1 MKLPFRYQFVL
12 APLII
17 TLLLACLVT
26 YTLIEFSNIKQ
37 GNKETRRWEVLTN
50 LVHTSINSAIQLN
63 TIAQELQTKNKTEE
77 DDDFFNYLEHANILS
92 NSLNNK
98 FLLEHVPSNLKV
110 KIKSSEI
117 LLREPEKHKYKIIIN
132 SISKLLPALEHQYK
146 ISLAK
151 RRTAILEYHH
161 KLKSTNSRMT
171 TTLLSALI
179 ACIILAIGLT
189 IWGLKV
195 TRSRLKQLSE
205 RAHAASIHQL
215 TSDQNPKRPNKSKY
229 SNSLDELDDLEKS
242 LTSMT
247 SQLLKVVSVE
257 NVFRGA
263 EKERRR
269 IAMDMHDG
277 ILADLTAIN
286 RSVESYR
293 DDSSLESINTI
304 DKDVLNVINN
314 LRNIIDDLHPQVLEI
329 LGLESALS
337 SHLTR
342 HFNHSTC
349 PKYHLDFD
357 ANIEKHISIEIKLSL
372 YRIITEAITNALKH
386 AQCSQVEISL
396 RLNSNLLI
404 ASVEDNGI
412 GMPENTIFKGY
423 GISNMSERALLI
435 DASVKWHQSRF
446 ANGTCF
452 KLALKLKE
460 PL

>member
-1 MKLPFRYQFVL
+1 L
-12 APLII
+12 
-17 TLLLACLVT
+17 
-26 YTLIEFSNIKQ
+26 
-37 GNKETRRWEVLTN
+37 
-50 LVHTSINSAIQLN
+50 
-63 TIAQELQTKNKTEE
+63 
-77 DDDFFNYLEHANILS
+77 
-92 NSLNNK
+92 NSLNSS
-98 FLLEHVPSNLKV
+98 FLLEQVPLSLRV
-110 KIKSSEI
+110 KIKNSEK
-117 LLREPEKHKYKIIIN
+117 LLREPEKHKYNIIIS
-132 SISKLLPALEHQYK
+132 SIIKLVPALEHQYK

-179 ACIILAIGLT
+179 ICIVLAIGLT
-189 IWGLKV
+189 IWGLNV

-205 RAHAASIHQL
+205 RAHAASIRQL
-215 TSDQNPKRPNKSKY
+215 STNQDTMRTSNNDT
-229 SNSLDELDDLEKS
+229 NSLDELDDLEKS

-257 NVFRGA
+257 NVFHGA

-286 RSVESYR
+286 RSVETCR
-293 DDSSLESINTI
+293 DQTSPELISSI
-304 DKDVLNVINN
+304 DDDVLNVINN

-342 HFNHSTC
+342 HVNHGAST
-349 PKYHLDFD
+349 KYHFDFD
-357 ANIEKHISIEIKLSL
+357 TNIENRISVEIKFSL

-386 AQCSQVEISL
+386 AQCNQIEISL

-412 GMPENTIFKGY
+412 GMPEKTISKGY
-423 GISNMSERALLI
+423 GMANMSERALLI
-435 DASVKWHQSRF
+435 DANVEWHKSRF

-452 KLALKLKE
+452 KLTLKLEE
-460 PL
+460 PQ